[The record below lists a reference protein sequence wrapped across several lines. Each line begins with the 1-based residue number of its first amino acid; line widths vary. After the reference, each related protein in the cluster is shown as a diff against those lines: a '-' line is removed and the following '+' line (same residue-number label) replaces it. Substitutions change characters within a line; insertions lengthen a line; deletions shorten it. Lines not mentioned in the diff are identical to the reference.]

1 LTTGLGPNM
10 LAPMPPGRSTDM
22 TDHVDV
28 RPVRIEDAASLR
40 QLYCELAEGRADA
53 LPAGMDL
60 TGEILTAIVSQPDRR
75 LLVAEV
81 EGGQLAGTVDVLMV
95 TNLTHTG
102 RPWAVVENVVVAHVH
117 RRRGVGRALMQEAM
131 GQARRVGCYK
141 VQLTSGKHRTEA
153 HAFYRSLG
161 FEAVAEGF
169 KAYFD

>member
-1 LTTGLGPNM
+1 M
-10 LAPMPPGRSTDM
+10 LAPMPPGRSTDL
-22 TDHVDV
+22 TGHVEV
-28 RPVRIEDAASLR
+28 RPARIQDAAPLH
-40 QLYCELAEGRADA
+40 QLYCELADGRADA
-53 LPAGMDL
+53 RPAGVDL
-60 TGEILTAIVSQPDRR
+60 TGEILTEIVGQPGRR

-81 EGGQLAGTVDVLMV
+81 EGGQLAGTVDVLLV

-102 RPWAVVENVVVAHVH
+102 RPWAVVENVVVATVH
-117 RRRGVGRALMQEAM
+117 RRRGIGRALMEEAM

-141 VQLTSGKHRTEA
+141 VQLTSGKHRAEA